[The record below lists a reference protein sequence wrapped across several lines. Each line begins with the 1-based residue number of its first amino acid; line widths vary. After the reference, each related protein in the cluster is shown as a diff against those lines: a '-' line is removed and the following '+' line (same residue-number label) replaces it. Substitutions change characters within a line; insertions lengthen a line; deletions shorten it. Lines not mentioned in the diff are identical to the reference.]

1 MRIILASSSPRR
13 QQLMEQAGIP
23 CEIIVSD
30 VDESV
35 DGEILAHEQVEQLAL
50 RKARA
55 VRAQISGEA
64 IIIAAD
70 TLVSLDDKVLTK
82 PTDGATA
89 FAMLRALQGRK
100 HTVYT
105 GVAIIKTGNEDET
118 YSFVEA
124 TDVFFRP
131 LTNYEIGGYIA
142 SDESFDKAGAYAAQG
157 RGALLVERIE
167 GDFFTVMGLPISR
180 LCVEL
185 GNIGVDVWALED
197 LE

>member
-1 MRIILASSSPRR
+1 
-13 QQLMEQAGIP
+13 MEQAGIP